1 MIINVAAT
9 YAHPLLNVVH
19 AKKPWLSKTGTVNMD
34 PGQIPTKIIV
44 KATPATYAVS
54 FAALNFFITRSRGGL
69 SWNVSPSSKFN
80 SP

>member
-44 KATPATYAVS
+44 KASPAT
-54 FAALNFFITRSRGGL
+54 
-69 SWNVSPSSKFN
+69 
-80 SP
+80 